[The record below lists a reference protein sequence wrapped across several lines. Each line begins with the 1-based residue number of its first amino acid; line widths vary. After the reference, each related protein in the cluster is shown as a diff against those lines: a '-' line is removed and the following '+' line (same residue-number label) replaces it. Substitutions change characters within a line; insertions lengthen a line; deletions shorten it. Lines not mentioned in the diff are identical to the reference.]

1 MSTWRG
7 RRSWERVGDLVR
19 SESRF
24 SAKSMAS
31 QGRRLG
37 LSAAQCGVLIGASAQ
52 SVYNGEEGKARP
64 RAQHLP
70 AIIAF
75 RKLGR
80 RQANEILESRKA
92 A

>member
-1 MSTWRG
+1 M
-7 RRSWERVGDLVR
+7 
-19 SESRF
+19 
-24 SAKSMAS
+24 
-31 QGRRLG
+31 
-37 LSAAQCGVLIGASAQ
+37 SAAQCGVLIGASAQ